1 MNYHAYMQSPEWRR
15 RREAALQRAGHRC
28 QVCNGSENLQAHHR
42 TYENLGNELP
52 GDLTV
57 LCDEC
62 HRLFS
67 RRRQERPCSFLA
79 RLGWVIEDICHD

>member
-1 MNYHAYMQSPEWRR
+1 MNYRAYMQSPEWRR
-15 RREAALQRAGHRC
+15 RRNEALERAGHRC
-28 QVCNGSENLQAHHR
+28 QVCNGTENLQAHHR
-42 TYENLGNELP
+42 TYENLGHELP

-62 HRLFS
+62 HALFS
-67 RRRQERPCSFLA
+67 RRRQEKPYGFLA